1 MSGTITTDKLRGPRR
16 LLYAR
21 NQMAKVLDI
30 CTPSLVVYEDY
41 AMSRGGAGRVFH
53 LGELGGVFKLLV
65 WERGIDMMIVG
76 PTVMKMLIT
85 GSGSAGRGAK
95 GKAAKEPIARALRD
109 TFGIT
114 ATQND
119 EADAIGLMLIGEMK
133 TGRTPIP
140 QTALK
145 FKHAAA
151 LAACEVSTGQL
162 KSVANS

>member
-1 MSGTITTDKLRGPRR
+1 MHGTIATDQLRGPRR
-16 LLYAR
+16 LAYAR
-21 NQMAKVLDI
+21 NQLAKILDL
-30 CTPSLVVYEDY
+30 CKPNLVVYEDY
-41 AMSRGGAGRVFH
+41 AMSRGAAGRVFH

-76 PTVMKMLIT
+76 PVVMKMLIT

-95 GKAAKEPIARALRD
+95 GKAKKEPIARALRE

-133 TGRTPIP
+133 TGKTPIP

-145 FKHAAA
+145 FKHASA
-151 LAACEVSTGQL
+151 LATCDVSPGQL
-162 KSVANS
+162 KSIAKG